1 MRKDEAIYLRHL
13 SLKPGMAPDTSNF
26 PLSLPFVA
34 QLDLEFRCS
43 VTFLVGEN
51 GCGKS
56 TLMEAIAQLCR
67 LPVCGGGRNELSAAS
82 GQNPLAPMLRP

>member
-56 TLMEAIAQLCR
+56 TLMEATILKASKGR
-67 LPVCGGGRNELSAAS
+67 LFFQVGVSSPVCRSA
-82 GQNPLAPMLRP
+82 GCTAPES